1 MGCRLKVYGTQDSAV
16 EELVSRFVRWAVLEG
31 LNLSG
36 ISPDGAE
43 PLEADPNYSVGEPN
57 WNDGGDGYDSGCPY
71 CADGTAHS
79 HPYDPKGQDDPNAGD
94 LPDGTDYH

>member
-1 MGCRLKVYGTQDSAV
+1 M
-16 EELVSRFVRWAVLEG
+16 
-31 LNLSG
+31 
-36 ISPDGAE
+36 
-43 PLEADPNYSVGEPN
+43 GEPN
-57 WNDGGDGYDSGCPY
+57 WNDGGDGYDSDCPY